1 MPLIRNGCL
10 KVTVSRRDLVKLI
23 HDGDT
28 PPGFQRLLRQS
39 GKEWVRSNFRLLGA
53 DNRPVNRVLVALLT
67 SFTGEARREI
77 ASARSAKEAKQMVE
91 AMMDVLAR
99 MRTVIEADLFAET
112 PV

>member
-1 MPLIRNGCL
+1 
-10 KVTVSRRDLVKLI
+10 
-23 HDGDT
+23 
-28 PPGFQRLLRQS
+28 
-39 GKEWVRSNFRLLGA
+39 
-53 DNRPVNRVLVALLT
+53 VALLT
-67 SFTGEARREI
+67 SFMGDARREI